1 MTPERR
7 AEFERLLDNLTAYA
21 PYGAPMHGNAGD
33 PWAREQE
40 KGYAAAR
47 ARVLA
52 LYAERQGE
60 GTLITEFVV
69 PMPHPDYPNTVTI
82 MLGTTVNPGDR
93 VRVVRVE
100 EDT

>member
-1 MTPERR
+1 MSNDAAFREAVHRYDI
-7 AEFERLLDNLTAYA
+7 AVNLQAAQPTYRNRKAA
-21 PYGAPMHGNAGD
+21 HE
-33 PWAREQE
+33 ARE
-40 KGYAAAR
+40 K
-47 ARVLA
+47 VLA

-93 VRVVRVE
+93 VRVVK
-100 EDT
+100 EDA